1 MFRLAYLQA
10 VISLSGRFRFGFH
23 ACAAA
28 GYIFCKRG
36 QMCPPVCEDRLL
48 QDSAAVGINVT
59 VLKPPLYR
67 GTMEC
72 FSHLFLFLRAMSQA
86 DALASVWQ
94 MPLIISTESSIQ
106 FSKIS
111 IFSEYKIFLVPHP
124 KSMSGVWARNPCKII
139 ALPATTRYSFSG
151 KESCGIQPYMLEY
164 KVLVCHLQRI
174 FKPFPNDR

>member
-59 VLKPPLYR
+59 VLKEGVINFVSLN
-67 GTMEC
+67 
-72 FSHLFLFLRAMSQA
+72 FSYW
-86 DALASVWQ
+86 D
-94 MPLIISTESSIQ
+94 ISA
-106 FSKIS
+106 
-111 IFSEYKIFLVPHP
+111 H
-124 KSMSGVWARNPCKII
+124 R
-139 ALPATTRYSFSG
+139 
-151 KESCGIQPYMLEY
+151 
-164 KVLVCHLQRI
+164 
-174 FKPFPNDR
+174 